1 MKKKMYYNMR
11 IKTVHRNLSQV
22 IAKMDTFQQHML
34 NFPHERLRA
43 LVSAMKE
50 VSIIL
55 AFPEGKSFFLL
66 IFFFQV
72 TLFLFIIKII

>member
-1 MKKKMYYNMR
+1 MLRKIEYLNLCLQTTVMKKKMYYNMR

-22 IAKMDTFQQHML
+22 IAKMDIFQQHML

-50 VSIIL
+50 VSQTVIGSDYQICF
-55 AFPEGKSFFLL
+55 A
-66 IFFFQV
+66 
-72 TLFLFIIKII
+72 